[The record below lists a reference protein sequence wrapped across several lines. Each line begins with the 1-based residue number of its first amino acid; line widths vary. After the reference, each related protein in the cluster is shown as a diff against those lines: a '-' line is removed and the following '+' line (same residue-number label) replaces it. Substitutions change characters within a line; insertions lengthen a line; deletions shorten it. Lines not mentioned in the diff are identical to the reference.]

1 MIFRLAGEI
10 KHSLVNGPGIRYVV
24 FFQGCPHHCEGC
36 QNPETHD
43 VSGGIEANTD
53 DVMERIRKAKFLD
66 GVTLS
71 GGDPL
76 MQPEACG
83 LIAKAAHEMGLS
95 VWVYT
100 GWRMEDV
107 LGNAHKRDA
116 LRYVDILVDGKFIS
130 ALQREGTLF
139 RGSSNQRFIDV
150 QKSLSTN
157 QVVEVRP
164 ENIN

>member
-130 ALQREGTLF
+130 ALQGEGTLF

>member
-66 GVTLS
+66 GVTIS

-116 LRYVDILVDGKFIS
+116 LRYADILVDGQFIS
-130 ALQREGTLF
+130 ALQGEETLF